1 VVVHAA
7 RGVRPASTTTAQ
19 DTWGRAEGS
28 KWGRDAALDQRV
40 PDDPKNRILAF
51 PPPQGRYRR
60 YVGSN
65 KLSSKLVRGVRTPH
79 HIRVAAL
86 AAGLLVAL
94 VSACTSDPAPSPT
107 DIPTP
112 TDFHYHQE
120 SRGTSKGN
128 DLVSVTT
135 LVTKLDVPW
144 GVAFLPDGGA
154 LVTERHKRRI
164 LKVGPGR
171 DASGELTVK
180 ALTNIEGVYA
190 NNEGGLLGIA
200 VSPRFTKDK
209 TIFIY
214 YTTKKDNRIA
224 KVRLDGHPR
233 PEAIVTGIPGAGVH
247 NGGRLRFGPD
257 GYLYAS
263 TGDASRA
270 GGSQSLDNLGGK
282 ILRMTTDGKPAPGNP
297 FKNSLIWSYGHRNPE
312 GIDWDADGRMYSAEI
327 GEAVWDELNLI
338 APGRNY
344 GWPKIQG
351 MGKDPA
357 MVNPLA
363 VWRPEIGVTNGIA
376 IVGRTAIVTCLRG
389 QRIYLVGLGGP
400 VNISSEHIV
409 GAGTGEASIRWR
421 PGAGVAGR
429 PIEALVGKYG
439 RIRDAIKAP
448 DGSVWLTTSN
458 RDGRNDTVAED
469 DRILRLTLRPPKK
482 PSATATPR

>member
-1 VVVHAA
+1 MTCHKSSSALQCDVPTPC
-7 RGVRPASTTTAQ
+7 RI
-19 DTWGRAEGS
+19 RA
-28 KWGRDAALDQRV
+28 AALV
-40 PDDPKNRILAF
+40 VGLA
-51 PPPQGRYRR
+51 
-60 YVGSN
+60 
-65 KLSSKLVRGVRTPH
+65 L
-79 HIRVAAL
+79 
-86 AAGLLVAL
+86 AL
-94 VSACTSDPAPSPT
+94 VSACTTDPAPSPT

-112 TDFHYHQE
+112 TDFHFHE
-120 SRGTSKGN
+120 DPRGSSRGD
-128 DLVSVTT
+128 DLVSVST

-171 DASGELTVK
+171 DASGELTVRP
-180 ALTNIEGVYA
+180 LTSIEGVYA

-200 VSPRFTKDK
+200 VSPRFTRDK

-224 KVRLDGHPR
+224 RVRLDGHPR

-263 TGDASRA
+263 TGDASHA

-297 FKNSLIWSYGHRNPE
+297 FKDSLIWSYGHRNPE
-312 GIDWDADGRMYSAEI
+312 GMAWDAEGRMYSAEI

-338 APGRNY
+338 TPGRNY
-344 GWPKIQG
+344 GWPKVQG
-351 MGKDPA
+351 MGTEPA
-357 MVNPLA
+357 MTNPVA

-376 IVGRTAIVTCLRG
+376 ILGRTAIVTCLRG

-400 VNISSEHIV
+400 VNISSERIA

-421 PGAGVAGR
+421 PGAGIAGR
-429 PIEALVGKYG
+429 PIDALVGRYG
-439 RIRDAIKAP
+439 RIRDAINAP
-448 DGSVWLTTSN
+448 DGSIWLTTSN
-458 RDGRNDTVAED
+458 RDGRNDIVAED
-469 DRILRLTLRPPKK
+469 DRILRLTLRK
-482 PSATATPR
+482 PRSPSPTTAR